1 MSSNKDTFGRTLGF
15 VVAVCLVCAFL
26 VSLSAVQLKP
36 LQQANRLLD
45 KQTKILEAAG
55 LLDFAGKDI
64 VATYDRFVEAKMI
77 NLDTGEFIEGD
88 TESFEERREAR
99 NLASSISL
107 ENDVAGI
114 KRRANSAVIYI
125 VRNGGSEIETVV
137 LPIIG
142 NGLWDL
148 MYGFV
153 GLQPDLNTVRSVI
166 YSDHKETPGL
176 GALVT
181 SEHWKSLWPGKK
193 MLDDDYNVAIKIVKG
208 GAKAGD
214 VHGVDA
220 VTGATLTSKGVQNTL
235 NFWFGKQGYGP
246 FIAKYANGGL
256 K

>member
-1 MSSNKDTFGRTLGF
+1 MTLIEL
-15 VVAVCLVCAFL
+15 CEPAF
-26 VSLSAVQLKP
+26 
-36 LQQANRLLD
+36 NYICRL
-45 KQTKILEAAG
+45 
-55 LLDFAGKDI
+55 
-64 VATYDRFVEAKMI
+64 
-77 NLDTGEFIEGD
+77 N
-88 TESFEERREAR
+88 
-99 NLASSISL
+99 
-107 ENDVAGI
+107 
-114 KRRANSAVIYI
+114 YI
-125 VRNGGSEIETVV
+125 VRNGGNEIETVV